1 MTTLSPQQPQ
11 HLRSSIPTFR
21 RWRPSRLMVGLTLG
35 LGVCLCTTSLLAMGA
50 ESAPSVASDSLSR
63 AFDDTG
69 ITGLIK
75 SRMIGKRD
83 FRGSD
88 IDVRTANGVVT
99 LSGWVSSE
107 EAKAKAQATAHGVA
121 GVKHIDNLLVIGK
134 PPRS

>member
-1 MTTLSPQQPQ
+1 
-11 HLRSSIPTFR
+11 
-21 RWRPSRLMVGLTLG
+21 
-35 LGVCLCTTSLLAMGA
+35 MGA

-83 FRGSD
+83 FRDSD

-121 GVKHIDNLLVIGK
+121 GVKQIDNLLVIGK

>member
-1 MTTLSPQQPQ
+1 MTTPSPQ
-11 HLRSSIPTFR
+11 HRRRSIPTFR
-21 RWRPSRLMVGLTLG
+21 RWRPSLPMVGLAVG

-50 ESAPSVASDSLSR
+50 ESAPPVASDSLSR

>member
-1 MTTLSPQQPQ
+1 MTTPSPP
-11 HLRSSIPTFR
+11 HLRRSNPMFR
-21 RWRPSRLMVGLTLG
+21 RWHPSLLILGLAAG
-35 LGVCLCTTSLLAMGA
+35 LGVGLCATSLLAVGA
-50 ESAPSVASDSLSR
+50 ESAPSTKSDSVST

-88 IDVRTANGVVT
+88 IDVRTSNGVVT
-99 LSGWVSSE
+99 LSGWVSTES
-107 EAKAKAQATAHGVA
+107 AKAKAQATAHGVA
-121 GVKHIDNLLVIGK
+121 GVKQIDNQLVIGK

>member
-1 MTTLSPQQPQ
+1 MTTLSPPQPQ
-11 HLRSSIPTFR
+11 HLRRSNPTFR
-21 RWRPSRLMVGLTLG
+21 PWHLSRLLVGLATG

-50 ESAPSVASDSLSR
+50 ESAPSVASDSVSR

-99 LSGWVSSE
+99 LSGWVSTE

-121 GVKHIDNLLVIGK
+121 GVKQIDNLLVIGK